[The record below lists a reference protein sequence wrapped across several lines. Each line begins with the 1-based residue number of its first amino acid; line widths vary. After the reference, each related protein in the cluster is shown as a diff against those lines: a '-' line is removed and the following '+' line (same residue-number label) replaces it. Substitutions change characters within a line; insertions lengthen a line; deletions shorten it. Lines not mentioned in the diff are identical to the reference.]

1 MKFSDIMDIATSG
14 LRAQRTRMTVTAS
27 NIANAQTTRT
37 REGGP
42 YRRRDPVFEA
52 ERIGGGF
59 ASKLE
64 RKIHSVDVARIVR
77 DDRDPITRF
86 LPDHP
91 DADAEGYVRFPN
103 VNLVEEQA
111 NLVGASRGYQAN
123 LLVMQKLRNMTE
135 ALLRVGQQ

>member
-1 MKFSDIMDIATSG
+1 MKFSDIMDIAASG

-52 ERIGGGF
+52 ERLGDGF
-59 ASKLE
+59 ASKLD
-64 RKIHSVDVARIVR
+64 RKIHSVDVSRIVV
-77 DDRDPITRF
+77 DSRDPITRY

-91 DADAEGYVRFPN
+91 DANEQGYVEFPN
-103 VNLVEEQA
+103 VNLIEEQA

-123 LLVMQKLRNMTE
+123 LLVMQKLRSMTE

>member
-1 MKFSDIMDIATSG
+1 MKFSDIMDIAASG
-14 LRAQRTRMTVTAS
+14 MRAQRTRMTVTAS

-37 REGGP
+37 REGGA

-52 ERIGGGF
+52 ERIGKGF
-59 ASKLE
+59 ASNLE
-64 RKIHSVDVARIVR
+64 RKINTVDVARIVT
-77 DDRDPITRF
+77 DDRDPITRY

-91 DADAEGYVRFPN
+91 DANELGYVEFPN

-123 LLVMQKLRNMTE
+123 LLVMQKLRSMTE
-135 ALLRVGQQ
+135 ALLRVGQN

>member
-1 MKFSDIMDIATSG
+1 KFSDIMDIAASG
-14 LRAQRTRMTVTAS
+14 LRAQRARMTVTAS

-52 ERIGGGF
+52 ERLGGGF
-59 ASKLE
+59 AHGLE
-64 RKIHSVDVARIVR
+64 RRLHTVDVARIAT
-77 DDRDPITRF
+77 DRREPITRY

-91 DADAEGYVRFPN
+91 DADEQGFVRFPN
-103 VNLVEEQA
+103 VDLVEEQA

-123 LLVMQKLRNMTE
+123 LLVMQKLRSM
-135 ALLRVGQQ
+135 

>member
-1 MKFSDIMDIATSG
+1 MKFSDITDIAASG

-52 ERIGGGF
+52 ERIGQGF
-59 ASKLE
+59 SSNLE
-64 RKIHSVDVARIVR
+64 RRLNRVDVARIVT
-77 DDRDPITRF
+77 DERDPITRY

-91 DADAEGYVRFPN
+91 DANEQGYVQFPN

-123 LLVMQKLRNMTE
+123 LLVMQKLRAMTE

>member
-1 MKFSDIMDIATSG
+1 MKFSDIMDIAASG

-52 ERIGGGF
+52 DPVGEGF
-59 ASKLE
+59 ASRLE
-64 RKIHSVDVARIVR
+64 RKLNGVDVSRIVTDTR
-77 DDRDPITRF
+77 EPITRF

-91 DADAEGYVRFPN
+91 DADERGYVRFPN
-103 VNLVEEQA
+103 VNLIEEQA

-123 LLVMQKLRNMTE
+123 LLVMQKLRSMTE
-135 ALLRVGQQ
+135 ALLRVGQN

>member
-1 MKFSDIMDIATSG
+1 MKFSDIMDIAASG

-37 REGGP
+37 REGGA

-52 ERIGGGF
+52 ERIGEGF
-59 ASKLE
+59 ASSLA
-64 RKIHSVDVARIVR
+64 RKINSVDVSRIVVDQR
-77 DDRDPITRF
+77 APITRF
-86 LPDHP
+86 LPEHP
-91 DADAEGYVRFPN
+91 DANEQGYVEFPN

-123 LLVMQKLRNMTE
+123 LLVMQKLRSMTE

>member
-1 MKFSDIMDIATSG
+1 MKFSDIMDIAASG

-52 ERIGGGF
+52 NPVGEGF
-59 ASKLE
+59 ATGLE
-64 RKIHSVDVARIVR
+64 RKLNSVDVSRIVTDTR
-77 DDRDPITRF
+77 EPITRF

-91 DADAEGYVRFPN
+91 DADEHGYVKFPN
-103 VNLVEEQA
+103 VDLIEEQA

-123 LLVMQKLRNMTE
+123 LLVMQKLRSMTE
-135 ALLRVGQQ
+135 ALLRVGQN

>member
-52 ERIGGGF
+52 ERIGEGF
-59 ASKLE
+59 ASNLE
-64 RKIHSVDVARIVR
+64 RKLHTVDVARIVT
-77 DDRDPITRF
+77 DARDPITRF

-91 DADAEGYVRFPN
+91 DADERGYVQFPN

-111 NLVGASRGYQAN
+111 NLVGASRSYQAN
-123 LLVMQKLRNMTE
+123 LLVMQKLRSMTE

>member
-1 MKFSDIMDIATSG
+1 MKFSDIMDIAASG

-52 ERIGGGF
+52 NQIGEGF

-64 RKIHSVDVARIVR
+64 RKIHTVDVARVLV

-91 DADAEGYVRFPN
+91 DADAQGYVRFPN

-123 LLVMQKLRNMTE
+123 LLVMQKLRSMTE
-135 ALLRVGQQ
+135 ALLRVGQS

>member
-1 MKFSDIMDIATSG
+1 MKFSDIMDIAASG

-52 ERIGGGF
+52 NPIGEGF
-59 ASKLE
+59 ATGLE
-64 RKIHSVDVARIVR
+64 RKLNSVDVSRIVTDSR
-77 DDRDPITRF
+77 EPITRF

-91 DADAEGYVRFPN
+91 DADERGYVKFPN
-103 VNLVEEQA
+103 VDLIEEQA

-123 LLVMQKLRNMTE
+123 LLVMQKLRSMTE
-135 ALLRVGQQ
+135 ALLRVGQN

>member
-1 MKFSDIMDIATSG
+1 MKFADIMDIAASG

-52 ERIGGGF
+52 NPVGEGF
-59 ASKLE
+59 ATGLE
-64 RKIHSVDVARIVR
+64 RKLNSVDVSRIVTDTR
-77 DDRDPITRF
+77 EPITRF

-91 DADAEGYVRFPN
+91 DADERGYVKFPN
-103 VNLVEEQA
+103 VDLIEEQA

-123 LLVMQKLRNMTE
+123 LLVMQKLRSMTE
-135 ALLRVGQQ
+135 ALLRVGQN

>member
-1 MKFSDIMDIATSG
+1 MKFSDIMDIAASG
-14 LRAQRTRMTVTAS
+14 LRAQRARMTVTAS

-52 ERIGGGF
+52 ERVGNGF
-59 ASKLE
+59 GDRLE
-64 RKIHSVDVARIVR
+64 RKLNTVDVARIVT
-77 DDRDPITRF
+77 DRREPITRY

-91 DADAEGYVRFPN
+91 DADARGFVRFPN

-123 LLVMQKLRNMTE
+123 LLVMQKLRAMTE
-135 ALLRVGQQ
+135 ALLRVGQG

>member
-1 MKFSDIMDIATSG
+1 MKFSDIMDIAASG

-52 ERIGGGF
+52 ERIHDGF

-64 RKIHSVDVARIVR
+64 RKLNSVDVARIVT
-77 DDRDPITRF
+77 DDRPPITRY

-91 DADAEGYVRFPN
+91 DANEQGYVEFPN

-123 LLVMQKLRNMTE
+123 LLVMQKLRAMTE

>member
-1 MKFSDIMDIATSG
+1 MKFSDIMDIAASG

-37 REGGP
+37 REGGA
-42 YRRRDPVFEA
+42 YQRRDPVFEA
-52 ERIGGGF
+52 NRVGGGF
-59 ASKLE
+59 GGALE
-64 RKIHSVDVARIVR
+64 RKIHSVDVSRIVV
-77 DDRDPITRF
+77 DSRDPITRF

-91 DADAEGYVRFPN
+91 DANEQGYVEFPN

-123 LLVMQKLRNMTE
+123 LLVMQKLRSMTE

>member
-1 MKFSDIMDIATSG
+1 MKFSDIMDIAASG

-37 REGGP
+37 REGGA

-52 ERIGGGF
+52 ERIGEGF
-59 ASKLE
+59 ASNLA
-64 RKIHSVDVARIVR
+64 RKINTVDVSRIVVDQR
-77 DDRDPITRF
+77 APITRF
-86 LPDHP
+86 LPEHP
-91 DADAEGYVRFPN
+91 DANEQGYVEFPN

-123 LLVMQKLRNMTE
+123 LLVMQKLRSMTE